1 MMAFQVGV
9 GRWRVQKFFL
19 SEDSKIFFSFLFC
32 GVGVGGRNLLIN

>member
-19 SEDSKIFFSFLFC
+19 SEDSKNFFFLW
-32 GVGVGGRNLLIN
+32 GGDGRKKFFD